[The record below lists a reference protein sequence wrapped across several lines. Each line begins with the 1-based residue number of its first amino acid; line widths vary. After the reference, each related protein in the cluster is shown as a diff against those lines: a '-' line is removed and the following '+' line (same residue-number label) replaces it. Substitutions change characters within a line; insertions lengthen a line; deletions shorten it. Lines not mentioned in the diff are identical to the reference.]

1 MNRIRDILSKCLI
14 VVAMIT
20 GFFTFESIPDW
31 RLMGYLGATAL
42 ISIVLAY
49 FLIPTDPE
57 PPPNDPAHVA
67 NVEPPTA
74 AKSENRGKSAI

>member
-1 MNRIRDILSKCLI
+1 MRRVRDILSKCLI

-49 FLIPTDPE
+49 FLILIDPE
-57 PPPNDPAHVA
+57 PAASDPAQVDSA
-67 NVEPPTA
+67 TA
-74 AKSENRGKSAI
+74 AKSEKRGKSAI